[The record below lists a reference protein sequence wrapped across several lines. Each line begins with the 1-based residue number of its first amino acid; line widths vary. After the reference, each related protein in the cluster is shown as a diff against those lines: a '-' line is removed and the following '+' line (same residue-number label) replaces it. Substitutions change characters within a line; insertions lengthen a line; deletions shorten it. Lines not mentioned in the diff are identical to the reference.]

1 MSNYETP
8 DALRHDSKNLAEDAR
23 ALLDATAEVADEK
36 VTEARQRLTKALEN
50 AKECAVDTFHQV
62 EDKAMAKARQADGL
76 IRSHPY
82 ESIAVAVG
90 AGTILGMLLARRQ

>member
-8 DALRHDSKNLAEDAR
+8 DALRHDSQNLADDAR
-23 ALLDATAEVADEK
+23 ALLEATAEVADEK
-36 VTEARQRLTKALEN
+36 VSEARRRLSVALES

-62 EDKAMAKARQADGL
+62 EEKALAKARQADGV

-90 AGTILGMLLARRQ
+90 FGTVLGLLLARRQ

>member
-8 DALRHDSKNLAEDAR
+8 DALRHDSKNLAADAR
-23 ALLDATAEVADEK
+23 ALLEATAEVADEK
-36 VTEARQRLTKALEN
+36 VTEARKRLTVALES
-50 AKECAVDTFHQV
+50 AKECAVDTFHEV
-62 EDKAMAKARQADGL
+62 EEKAMAKARQADGV

-90 AGTILGMLLARRQ
+90 LGTILGLLLARRQ